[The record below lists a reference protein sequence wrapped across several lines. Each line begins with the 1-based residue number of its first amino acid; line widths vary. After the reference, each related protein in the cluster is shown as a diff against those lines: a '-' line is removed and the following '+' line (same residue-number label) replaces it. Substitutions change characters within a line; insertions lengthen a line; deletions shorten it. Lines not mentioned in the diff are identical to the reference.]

1 MASGPTACNSFAISC
16 SFFVIPISGL
26 AVAFRRCTSNSG
38 FAPNAFARRK
48 KITTKQVM
56 PNLALTVLN
65 SELQSKP
72 QPLVRDPTEHEK
84 DTADA
89 AENQADEPVALPP
102 GQGGDGGDGDR
113 DLEKGDAV
121 RKNF

>member
-1 MASGPTACNSFAISC
+1 
-16 SFFVIPISGL
+16 
-26 AVAFRRCTSNSG
+26 
-38 FAPNAFARRK
+38 
-48 KITTKQVM
+48 M
-56 PNLALTVLN
+56 PNLALAVLN

-72 QPLVRDPTEHEK
+72 QPLVRDPAEHKK

-102 GQGGDGGDGDR
+102 GQGGDGGDGDG

-121 RKNF
+121 RKNFVLMKMALGLGLLVPRLVLNFRLFFFVFLVFLLFFFRYCAAQFHLCV